1 MGIIKYIRFSLLMSM
16 ADKERVNGVKD
27 PYQIKGIP
35 FLLVIDPS
43 GKIAFAGHG
52 PDELSDFLSK
62 NL

>member
-1 MGIIKYIRFSLLMSM
+1 MEAAL